1 MNTFNYLNDTP
12 TAKFTLKGFKGKREV
27 HATIDSGASKS
38 LIPVPMATDL
48 GLKLKEVV
56 DAIGVC
62 REPVKVNVY
71 WAEVYFMGKLVT
83 DTILGFNLPVG
94 KEAEEYK
101 TCLIGRDVLNKFKI
115 ELDGKRK
122 LIMTSDP

>member
-1 MNTFNYLNDTP
+1 LNAFNYVNDTP

-27 HATIDSGASKS
+27 QATVDSGASKS
-38 LIPVPMATDL
+38 LIPVPMAIDL
-48 GLKLKEVV
+48 GLKLKEIV
-56 DAIGVC
+56 DVIGVC

-71 WAEVYFMGKLVT
+71 WAEVYFMGKPVT
-83 DTILGFNLPVG
+83 DTILGFNLSVG

-101 TCLIGRDVLNKFKI
+101 TCLLGRDILNKFKI

-122 LIMTSDP
+122 LIITSDP